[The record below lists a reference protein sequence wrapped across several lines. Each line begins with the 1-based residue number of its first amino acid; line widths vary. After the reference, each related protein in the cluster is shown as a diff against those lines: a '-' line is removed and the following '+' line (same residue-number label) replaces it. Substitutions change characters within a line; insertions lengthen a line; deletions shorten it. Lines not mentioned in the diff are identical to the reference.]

1 MIVKCSAALVT
12 DSASRWAEGRWAPS
26 GSLVTTQEDSVDSAE
41 IYGKW
46 PSSSQNNSPLCC
58 ELSWPECSD
67 VNDMFMR
74 DNVVFLNQRAV
85 VELSA
90 DTSGQIKLPVEQED
104 EL

>member
-1 MIVKCSAALVT
+1 
-12 DSASRWAEGRWAPS
+12 
-26 GSLVTTQEDSVDSAE
+26 
-41 IYGKW
+41 
-46 PSSSQNNSPLCC
+46 
-58 ELSWPECSD
+58 
-67 VNDMFMR
+67 MFMR